1 MERQQGNVSTANCIR
16 ASLPPLYM
24 HWTLVQHGSSV
35 DHFNEDEGMTM
46 MMMVK
51 KPLGENQ
58 IARRPQALP
67 WLEVHRVR
75 NLPRPV

>member
-1 MERQQGNVSTANCIR
+1 MVHGGILKHCRVVVTTIKVS
-16 ASLPPLYM
+16 L
-24 HWTLVQHGSSV
+24 H
-35 DHFNEDEGMTM
+35 DDDDE

-67 WLEVHRVR
+67 WKYTEYETFHGLC
-75 NLPRPV
+75 NNSA